1 MFDLH
6 LHSTA
11 SDGDLA
17 PGQVVREAAARG
29 LTGISLT
36 DHNGLWGLDEAADA
50 AGKLGL
56 EFLEGIE
63 ITARYQNVDVHVL
76 GYAREFAREILEEGL
91 AATRAGYAARVQEMA
106 ALCQAEGYEKVSW
119 QDIQARRASFCSPCF
134 VSFDVARELI
144 EKYSLDSEAARKLTV
159 SGGACY
165 VPYGDWALS
174 PAAAVNLIHRAGGKA
189 SLAHPG
195 TIQQESSRETLL
207 AVVRETCSAGLDAL
221 EVIHP
226 FHEENY
232 RAWLSALARERGL
245 TITGG
250 SDWHGPSRL
259 FSNNAAFGKIG
270 VPAWPLKSILIG

>member
-1 MFDLH
+1 MLDLH

-17 PGQVVREAAARG
+17 PEQVVQEAAARG
-29 LTGISLT
+29 LAGISLT
-36 DHNGLWGLDEAADA
+36 DHNGLWGLDEAAGA
-50 AGKLGL
+50 AGELGL

-63 ITARYQNVDVHVL
+63 ITARYQTVDVHVL
-76 GYAREFAREILEEGL
+76 GYARKFAREILEEGL
-91 AATRAGYAARVQEMA
+91 STTRAGYAARIQAML
-106 ALCQAEGYEKVSW
+106 ALCQTKGYEKVSW
-119 QDIQARRASFCSPCF
+119 ADVTARRAGLHNPCF

-144 EKYSLDSEAARKLTV
+144 DKYSLDPEAARKLTV

-195 TIQQESSRETLL
+195 TIEHESRRETLL
-207 AVVRETCSAGLDAL
+207 AVVRETCLAGLDAL
-221 EVIHP
+221 EAVHP
-226 FHEENY
+226 FHTRDY
-232 RAWLSALARERGL
+232 QDWLMGTAKKNGL
-245 TITGG
+245 QITGG

-259 FSNNAAFGKIG
+259 FRNNAAFGKIG
-270 VPAWPLKSILIG
+270 VPAWPF

>member
-50 AGKLGL
+50 AGELGL

-76 GYAREFAREILEEGL
+76 GYARKFAREILEEGL
-91 AATRAGYAARVQEMA
+91 STTRAGYAARIQEMIRR
-106 ALCQAEGYEKVSW
+106 CQAQGYTKVSW
-119 QDIQARRASFCSPCF
+119 RDVQARRAGFREPCF

-144 EKYSLDSEAARKLTV
+144 NKYSLDPEAARQLTV

-195 TIQQESSRETLL
+195 TIEQESGRETLL

-221 EVIHP
+221 EAVHP
-226 FHEENY
+226 FHTREY
-232 RAWLSALARERGL
+232 QAWLTGVAKKNGL
-245 TITGG
+245 QITGG

-259 FSNNAAFGKIG
+259 FSNHAAFGKVG
-270 VPAWPLKSILIG
+270 VPAWPF